1 MGTDGIRLDTS
12 GTINHGRGTN
22 MPYRSRK
29 QDRDQQIERRIN
41 DSYKYAKR
49 PKQHKPDLEALEI
62 MGQYPGMTW
71 EEAVDAQIRAELARL
86 NR

>member
-1 MGTDGIRLDTS
+1 
-12 GTINHGRGTN
+12 

-41 DSYKYAKR
+41 DSYKYAR
-49 PKQHKPDLEALEI
+49 RQKQHKPDPEVIEI

-71 EEAVDAQIRAELARL
+71 EEAIDAQIRAELAGL